1 MFLVLIWHRG
11 VLVVFEDGVLKRRRA
26 NAERRSEHIHR
37 TVTNGERIE
46 FIYCSGPRHYVV
58 EIDHFLIRELKTMR
72 PLRVCVFDT
81 GLGGRTRPDGITTG
95 TFKYIELILLANRT
109 VRLNRNLVVCYLFV
123 VLHFQSNNEY
133 SCKHQLILLQYT
145 QLMTNHL
152 KFKVNPWQM
161 QPLLGNSSK
170 CPGNVVIRFNGSH

>member
-1 MFLVLIWHRG
+1 M
-11 VLVVFEDGVLKRRRA
+11 A
-26 NAERRSEHIHR
+26 NIPVEHSSDEP
-37 TVTNGERIE
+37 NGERIE
-46 FIYCSGPRHYVV
+46 LIYCSGPRHYVV

-95 TFKYIELILLANRT
+95 TCVFKYIELILLANRI
-109 VRLNRNLVVCYLFV
+109 VRLNQNLVVCYLFV

-152 KFKVNPWQM
+152 KFQVNPYWQI
-161 QPLLGNSSK
+161 LENSSK
-170 CPGNVVIRFNGSH
+170 YFSNFSFPGGDSDRLR